1 MQNRCLSPQ
10 KPLFPLNTKTSH
22 RPGSPA
28 VIPRA
33 EHCVSRKDISDNALK
48 VLYRLKD
55 AEYEAYLV
63 GGGVR
68 DLLLGLKPKDFDV
81 ATNAHPEQ
89 AQQAFRNSR
98 LIGRRFRLLHVRFG
112 REIIEVATFRAHHDE
127 ESNHS
132 EHHSHIRDGMLVR
145 DNVYGTLE
153 DDAWRRDFTINALY
167 YDIRDFSVLDY
178 TGGMRDLQARL
189 IRVIGDPE
197 QRYRE
202 DPVRMLRAVR
212 LAAKLDFAIEE
223 HSAQAIESLKERLTA
238 VPPARLFEEVLKL
251 FLTGHAVKSL
261 QRLRQYALLG
271 FLFPVTAAQLEQDPV
286 FEKLVIQGLINTD
299 ERIAAGKPVTPAF
312 LFAIFLWR
320 PVALLTQRFQ
330 QQDMSELQAMQA
342 ASEEVLAQ
350 QGGHVALPRRYSLQ
364 SREIW
369 LLQARLRNRS
379 GKRAYRSFSHPRFR
393 AGYDFLLLRHQAG
406 EPDLAE
412 LCDWWTAFQ
421 EQSEEGQHSMLK
433 SVKSEGQ
440 GKPRRRRR
448 HKRGRRAPE

>member
-1 MQNRCLSPQ
+1 
-10 KPLFPLNTKTSH
+10 
-22 RPGSPA
+22 
-28 VIPRA
+28 VIIPRA
-33 EHCVSRKDISDNALK
+33 EHCVSRADISDSALK

-55 AEYEAYLV
+55 ADYEAYLV

-68 DLLLGLKPKDFDV
+68 DLLLGMKPKDFDV
-81 ATNAHPEQ
+81 ATDAHPEQ

-127 ESNHS
+127 QSDHS

-153 DDAWRRDFTINALY
+153 EDAWRRDFTINALY
-167 YDIRDFSVLDY
+167 YNIRDFSVLDY
-178 TGGMRDLQARL
+178 TGGMQDLQARL

-197 QRYRE
+197 KRYRE

-212 LAAKLDFAIEE
+212 LAAKLDFSIEE
-223 HSAQAIESLKERLTA
+223 HSSQAIALLKDRLTA
-238 VPPARLFEEVLKL
+238 VPPARLFDEILKL

-261 QRLRQYALLG
+261 EQLRRNEVLSY
-271 FLFPVTAAQLEQDPV
+271 LFPVTADLLDKDPV

-299 ERIAAGKPVTPAF
+299 ERIAENKPVTPAF

-320 PVALLTQRFQ
+320 PVALLAQRLQ
-330 QQDMSELQAMQA
+330 QQNMSELQAMQA
-342 ASEEVLAQ
+342 ASEDVLAQ
-350 QGGHVALPRRYSLQ
+350 QGSQVALPRRYSLQ
-364 SREIW
+364 TREIW

-379 GKRAYRSFSHPRFR
+379 GKRVYRTYSHPRFR

-406 EPDLAE
+406 EADLAS
-412 LCDWWTAFQ
+412 LCEWWTDFQ
-421 EQSEEGQHSMLK
+421 AQTEHGQQDMIAA
-433 SVKSEGQ
+433 VKSDRQ
-440 GKPRRRRR
+440 SKPRRRRR
-448 HKRGRRAPE
+448 RKRPRRAPE